1 MKKLYWIYILL
12 LVFKIP
18 LQAQEANLSQAN
30 DLMLKAFT
38 ASTHTKTEEQITKNI
53 VDENTKQ
60 YFKKASKTYQAA
72 YEKNKDNASINYKL
86 GLCCYFS
93 EDQQLKA
100 LPLLLKASK
109 KLTNMYDFF
118 SDKESNAPNNTL
130 YFLASSYLEANKPDS
145 ALYYFSLYN
154 DKVNANGINDDREIA
169 MCYNAKDSEKHVRN
183 VTVKN
188 ISSEINTSFAE
199 KNPVV
204 KLDNT
209 LLFFSSN
216 REITPSN
223 TEHSEDIYFSKKELS
238 GNWQSPQAFTYN
250 TEYDEAPLYLSTD
263 GTILYL
269 KRTIKGNADFYFSK
283 LNNNNWSK
291 PEPISELNTEAN
303 EVGLS
308 ITADGKKVFFSSDR
322 NKEKGKFDIFFAILN
337 NEGKWEKITILPQS
351 INSSFNEVSPYI
363 NPDGQTLFF
372 SSDGFENKGI
382 GGFDIYYAELQ
393 TDKSWSV
400 PQSMQAPIN
409 TTRNDLGFS
418 VTSNNKRYYSRL
430 NKDNSY
436 DIFEVSGEGF
446 DFENI
451 AAADIVT
458 ITKESG
464 VTQLLETE
472 KQVEKEVEVVTTV
485 ETEVEKIVEK
495 EVPIILQPDP
505 NKKSSDSI
513 SFIEHQNSFYNLS
526 LDQIPEQYRIK
537 LINNVKSYLSQ
548 QLKEK
553 ISVSFKTVYFEYNKS
568 CLSALTIHELYL
580 LIEFLNENPKIK
592 IEVVG
597 NTDNVGRW
605 STNLHLSQVR
615 ASEVYNFLV
624 LNGISSD
631 RMYYYGRSSA
641 VPLVLNDTD
650 ENRAK
655 NRRVEVIL
663 FR

>member
-263 GTILYL
+263 GTILYF
-269 KRTIKGNADFYFSK
+269 KRTIKGNTDFYYSK
-283 LNNNNWSK
+283 LNNNIWSK

-322 NKEKGKFDIFFAILN
+322 NKSKGNYDLFSATLN
-337 NEGKWEKITILPQS
+337 NEGKWEKITILPQN
-351 INSSFNEVSPYI
+351 INSTYNEVSPYI

-372 SSDGFENKGI
+372 SSDGYENKGI
-382 GGFDIYYAELQ
+382 GGFDIYYSELQ
-393 TDKSWSV
+393 ADKSWSV

-409 TTRNDLGFS
+409 STRHDIGFS
-418 VTSNNKRYYSRL
+418 VTSKNTRYFSKLNNDK
-430 NKDNSY
+430 SY

-451 AAADIVT
+451 AAAEVVT
-458 ITKESG
+458 VTKESG
-464 VTQLLETE
+464 VTQVVETE

-495 EVPIILQPDP
+495 EVQVAAPVEDLKNVKDTIEE
-505 NKKSSDSI
+505 NAHKSR
-513 SFIEHQNSFYNLS
+513 FEELS
-526 LDQIPEQYRIK
+526 LDYIPDIDRQV
-537 LINNVKSYLSQ
+537 LINKVKAYLSEK
-548 QLKEK
+548 LKQNL
-553 ISVSFKTVYFEYNKS
+553 SVSFKTVFFDYNKS
-568 CLSALTIHELYL
+568 ELSILTIHELYT
-580 LIEFLNENPKIK
+580 LIEFLKENPNTKV
-592 IEVVG
+592 EVVG
-597 NTDNVGRW
+597 NTDNVGSW
-605 STNLHLSQVR
+605 SKNLTLSQQR
-615 ASEVYNFLV
+615 AQQVYNFLV
-624 LNGISSD
+624 YNGISSD

-641 VPLVLNDTD
+641 IPLAKNDTD

-663 FR
+663 IR

>member
-263 GTILYL
+263 GTILYF
-269 KRTIKGNADFYFSK
+269 KRTIKGNTDFYYSK
-283 LNNNNWSK
+283 LNNNIWSK

-322 NKEKGKFDIFFAILN
+322 NKSKGNYDLFSATLN
-337 NEGKWEKITILPQS
+337 NEGKWEKITILPQN
-351 INSSFNEVSPYI
+351 INSTYNEVSPYI

-372 SSDGFENKGI
+372 SSDGYENKGI
-382 GGFDIYYAELQ
+382 GGFDIYYSELQ
-393 TDKSWSV
+393 ADKSWSV

-409 TTRNDLGFS
+409 STRHDIGFS
-418 VTSNNKRYYSRL
+418 VTSKNTRYFSKLNNDK
-430 NKDNSY
+430 SY

-451 AAADIVT
+451 AAAEVVT
-458 ITKESG
+458 VTKESG
-464 VTQLLETE
+464 VTQVVETE

-495 EVPIILQPDP
+495 EVQVAAPVEDLKNVKDTIEE
-505 NKKSSDSI
+505 NAHKSR
-513 SFIEHQNSFYNLS
+513 FEELS
-526 LDQIPEQYRIK
+526 LDYIPDIDRQV
-537 LINNVKSYLSQ
+537 LINKVKAYLSEK
-548 QLKEK
+548 LKQNL
-553 ISVSFKTVYFEYNKS
+553 SVSFKTVFFDYNKS
-568 CLSALTIHELYL
+568 ELSILTIHELYT
-580 LIEFLNENPKIK
+580 LIEFLKENPNTKV
-592 IEVVG
+592 EVVG
-597 NTDNVGRW
+597 NTDNVGSW
-605 STNLHLSQVR
+605 SKNLTLSQQR
-615 ASEVYNFLV
+615 AQQVYNFLV
-624 LNGISSD
+624 YNGISSD

-641 VPLVLNDTD
+641 IPLAKYDTD

-663 FR
+663 IR